1 LNDSDPIPVKPLEQ
15 GSALEHV
22 RIEEVEYMITPEEL
36 AEAACDDQVW
46 KQIECRAATE
56 CRATCFRAAIDIL
69 NGEIAKF
76 PPRGP
81 EGVETKLRNVLGGI
95 DSNGSCLLCNA
106 TTFTRF
112 IGYDEYFDRSRHRK
126 RDCVFAVDRYADTRT
141 RCTIRSGLD
150 RNIASPKRLEFSFK
164 ILAILAL
171 FLCPPAIAQAQN
183 GWQFDSLHAN
193 ADKPLPALDS
203 KQGAS

>member
-36 AEAACDDQVW
+36 ADAACDDQVW
-46 KQIECRAATE
+46 KQIE

-81 EGVETKLRNVLGGI
+81 EARGDQIE
-95 DSNGSCLLCNA
+95 
-106 TTFTRF
+106 
-112 IGYDEYFDRSRHRK
+112 
-126 RDCVFAVDRYADTRT
+126 
-141 RCTIRSGLD
+141 
-150 RNIASPKRLEFSFK
+150 KRLGRDRLK
-164 ILAILAL
+164 RLV
-171 FLCPPAIAQAQN
+171 
-183 GWQFDSLHAN
+183 
-193 ADKPLPALDS
+193 PLVQRDDIHEVYRL
-203 KQGAS
+203 